1 MARVLITGGAG
12 FIGSHLARRCLE
24 RGDTVTVVARESTD
38 AWRLEEI
45 LPRIGFERLDLKD
58 KTALAL
64 VLAKAAPEAVFHL
77 ASEARRPVRPGL
89 ADVQEAIDADL
100 TSLAG
105 LLAAAASTASPPY
118 VLIRGGSL
126 AEYGAAPAPYLE
138 DQREA
143 PQSTYGAVM
152 ACCTMF
158 QQALQARL
166 PFAAVTARLALT
178 YGPAQSS
185 AFLVPQLIENC
196 LAGRPTE
203 IARPDD
209 RRDLIHVDDVADAL
223 IALASKPEAVRG
235 RVINV
240 ATGIAPRMR
249 EVADLVVTAT
259 GADPAL
265 LRLGSGTAEGGT
277 PDLRGDPGLAAELLG
292 WQPSIGLTEGIGRTV
307 DWARRAR
314 AGTEKAQ

>member
-1 MARVLITGGAG
+1 MTKVLITGGAG
-12 FIGSHLARRCLE
+12 FIGSHLARRCVE

-38 AWRLEEI
+38 PWRLKEI
-45 LPRIGFERLDLKD
+45 LPKIGLVRLDLRNH
-58 KTALAL
+58 ASLARL
-64 VLAKAAPEAVFHL
+64 LSETAPETIFHL
-77 ASEARRPVRPGL
+77 ATETRRPARPGL
-89 ADVQEAIDADL
+89 EDVLNAIDLDL
-100 TSLAG
+100 TGLAG
-105 LLAAAASTASPPY
+105 LLAAAATTARPPE
-118 VLIRGGSL
+118 VLVRGGTL
-126 AEYGAAPAPYLE
+126 AEYGSVPAPYRE
-138 DQREA
+138 DQRET
-143 PQSTYGAVM
+143 PLSTYGAVM
-152 ACCTMF
+152 ASCTTF
-158 QQALQARL
+158 QQALQSRL

-209 RRDLIHVDDVADAL
+209 RRDLIHVDDVVDAL
-223 IALASKPEAVRG
+223 TALASKPEAVRG

-240 ATGIAPRMR
+240 ATGTAPRMR
-249 EVADLVVTAT
+249 EMAQLVATAT

-292 WQPSIGLTEGIGRTV
+292 WQPSIELAEGIGRTV
-307 DWARRAR
+307 DWARRAK